1 VVCGRTTP
9 SSATRSAARAKRRRR
24 PLKGS
29 STGGSNLH
37 MTGTLG
43 KVGRTFDELGLVPP
57 ERCFFGSSW
66 YFRHYGHAIAEDVHL
81 HGANVVHIQNF
92 SQFAPRIKERNPRA
106 KVLLNMHADW
116 LVELDRRWVQPR
128 LAFVD
133 AIICCSDYFANGI
146 REAWPEFANGFTFST
161 TA

>member
-1 VVCGRTTP
+1 
-9 SSATRSAARAKRRRR
+9 
-24 PLKGS
+24 
-29 STGGSNLH
+29 